1 MICFKYTWMAL
12 RICVIRLFAQ
22 KQYSSEYLLAKY
34 TLNMYMKKNHSL
46 KQDNI
51 MILKIEN
58 KYILWRL
65 YFTPKMFW
73 T

>member
-1 MICFKYTWMAL
+1 MAL

-58 KYILWRL
+58 KYIL
-65 YFTPKMFW
+65 
-73 T
+73 